1 MLPRDVCIEFSSRY
15 VFVAEQCLYKDGADA
30 VLKQMGSE
38 TMAQRMWSDIVEFGL
53 SRVVS
58 D

>member
-1 MLPRDVCIEFSSRY
+1 MFRGDSCVNLRCGY
-15 VFVAEQCLYKDGADA
+15 VPVAEQCLYKDGAGA

-38 TMAQRMWSDIVEFGL
+38 TMAERMWRDIVEFGP